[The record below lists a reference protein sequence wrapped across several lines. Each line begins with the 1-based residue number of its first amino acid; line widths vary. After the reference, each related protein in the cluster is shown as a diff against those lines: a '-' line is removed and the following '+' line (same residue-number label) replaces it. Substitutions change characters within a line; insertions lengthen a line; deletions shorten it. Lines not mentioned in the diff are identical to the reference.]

1 MHVFYVF
8 KAILVILINKV
19 RAVLNL
25 DDNLLETAGRSC
37 LHFLVVLC
45 SIFLAAPLKLRV
57 QKSETQFKPIVS
69 SGSAC
74 TRMSNVIPLD
84 CLQHLWCGCVVRE
97 PERERNRRQFV
108 GTMCQSV
115 GGDEAGTERVC
126 LHEWLQTHSYN
137 FLCEELHASEVIW
150 P

>member
-57 QKSETQFKPIVS
+57 QKSETQFKPIESRQGVRAHECQMLLHSTVS
-69 SGSAC
+69 SICDVGVWSE
-74 TRMSNVIPLD
+74 S
-84 CLQHLWCGCVVRE
+84 Q
-97 PERERNRRQFV
+97 RERNRRQFV

-137 FLCEELHASEVIW
+137 FLCEELHASEVI
-150 P
+150 

>member
-57 QKSETQFKPIVS
+57 QKSETQFKPIESHQGVRAHECQMLLHSTVS
-69 SGSAC
+69 SICDVGVWSESQ
-74 TRMSNVIPLD
+74 R
-84 CLQHLWCGCVVRE
+84 
-97 PERERNRRQFV
+97 EREIDVN
-108 GTMCQSV
+108 
-115 GGDEAGTERVC
+115 
-126 LHEWLQTHSYN
+126 L
-137 FLCEELHASEVIW
+137 
-150 P
+150 

>member
-69 SGSAC
+69 SGSQMLFHSTVSSIC
-74 TRMSNVIPLD
+74 DVGVWSESQR
-84 CLQHLWCGCVVRE
+84 
-97 PERERNRRQFV
+97 EREIDVN
-108 GTMCQSV
+108 
-115 GGDEAGTERVC
+115 
-126 LHEWLQTHSYN
+126 L
-137 FLCEELHASEVIW
+137 
-150 P
+150 